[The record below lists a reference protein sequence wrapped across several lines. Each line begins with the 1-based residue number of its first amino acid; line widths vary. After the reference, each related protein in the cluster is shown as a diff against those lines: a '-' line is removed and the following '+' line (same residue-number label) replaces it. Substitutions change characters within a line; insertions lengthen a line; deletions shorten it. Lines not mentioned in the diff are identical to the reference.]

1 MQLWETFLLF
11 QETLLEGIRETF
23 YMVFWSV
30 SFGYLIGLP
39 VGILLVAT
47 RPGSF
52 MENKFLSAIFGS
64 IVNAI
69 RSTPF
74 IILIVV
80 LIPVTRMIVGT
91 AIGNQA
97 AIFPLV
103 IASAPFVAR
112 MMETIFSELDLGLI
126 DAAKSMGATNFQIIT
141 KVIIPESIPAIIR
154 SLSITIIMLISFS
167 AMAGVVGAGGLGR
180 IAIRYGHQRGE
191 TEVMIITIIIIFAIV
206 SIVQFLFNT
215 WAIKIDRRIV

>member
-1 MQLWETFLLF
+1 MDLWETFIQFREILA
-11 QETLLEGIRETF
+11 EGIADTF

-30 SFGYLIGLP
+30 SIGYAVGLP

-47 RPGSF
+47 APGGF
-52 MENKFLSAIFGS
+52 MENKIVSTIFGG
-64 IVNAI
+64 IVNAL

-80 LIPVTRMIVGT
+80 LIPVTRQIVGT

-97 AIFPLV
+97 AIFPLAV
-103 IASAPFVAR
+103 ASAPFVAR
-112 MMETIFSELDLGLI
+112 MMETIFSELDLGLV

-180 IAIRYGHQRGE
+180 IAIRYGHQRSE

-206 SIVQFLFNT
+206 SVVQFLFNT
-215 WAIKIDRRIV
+215 WATKIDRRLV